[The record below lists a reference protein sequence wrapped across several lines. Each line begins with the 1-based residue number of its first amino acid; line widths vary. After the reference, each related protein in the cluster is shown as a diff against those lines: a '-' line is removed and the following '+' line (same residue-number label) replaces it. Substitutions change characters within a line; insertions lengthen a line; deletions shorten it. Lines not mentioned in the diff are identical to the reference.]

1 MSNKTRKVLQF
12 DARNDV
18 ISEIE
23 VADNYYECSHC
34 GQWHPEE
41 SFYSEMKAKMM
52 KESYGMKEVTRTRTN
67 CETCFQAPAE
77 TWDAVK
83 DASFKMRSDYKK
95 GLRDKDLKTAIELKS
110 NTRDFME
117 NSISVKELKAMIA
130 DLEDDERIVVE
141 TTDDDG
147 YGEDEWA
154 PEVSVAKE
162 KYGITYRILQPNY

>member
-1 MSNKTRKVLQF
+1 MSNNTRKVLQF
-12 DARNDV
+12 DARNDI

-23 VADNYYECSHC
+23 VTNNYYECSHC

-52 KESYGMKEVTRTRTN
+52 RESSGLSKVTRTRTN
-67 CETCFQAPAE
+67 CETCFQAPTE
-77 TWDAVK
+77 SWDAVK
-83 DASFKMRSDYKK
+83 DKSIKMRNDYTK
-95 GLRDKDLKTAIELKS
+95 GLRDKGIKVAIDLRN
-110 NTRDFME
+110 NTKEFMD
-117 NSISVKELKAMIA
+117 NSISVKDLKAMIA

-141 TTDDDG
+141 STDDDG

-162 KYGITYRILQPNY
+162 KYGIIYYIIQPKY